1 MENAMRKMLTMVLAL
16 LLALSMSSAYAEDLG
31 IQVIGGPNA
40 ATQTQS
46 LDDIQVGTTYTLDGF
61 AKVTPVEYLVVDYF
75 AQFNKDA
82 DYTNIP
88 HGYGASHV
96 YFESPI
102 HTYDDYYKDAS
113 WQDSGMNAEFIWLKL
128 DITNLQK
135 EPISFMKNIEVK
147 VTYDGEYEFAGWVR
161 QINYDY
167 NIICYRYGSTTKGGA
182 TIVMNPANE
191 EAINPMYTGTYVIGC
206 TLPNSVFEDKAPLNI
221 EIDIAGNQLT
231 YQVKK

>member
-1 MENAMRKMLTMVLAL
+1 MQKMVAMVLAM
-16 LLALSMSSAYAEDLG
+16 LLALSMVGAHADELG
-31 IQVIGGPNA
+31 IQVIGGPNT

-61 AKVTPVEYLVVDYF
+61 AKVIPMEYLVVDYF
-75 AQFNKDA
+75 GQFNKDA
-82 DYTNIP
+82 DYTKI
-88 HGYGASHV
+88 YRDDQDSCV
-96 YFESPI
+96 YYEPKREYNSALCYI
-102 HTYDDYYKDAS
+102 DAS
-113 WQDSGMNAEFIWLKL
+113 WQDSGMNAEFVWLKL
-128 DITNLQK
+128 DIINLQK
-135 EPISFMKNIEVK
+135 SSASFMKDMTVK
-147 VTYDGEYEFAGWVR
+147 VVYDGEYEFAGWVR

-167 NIICYRYGSTTKGGA
+167 NIICYRAHSDTKGGA